1 MSGSARALSPQLA
14 LVPLV
19 IPLLGIEYGIVTN
32 KVRVLGPVVACRLA
46 LWPLTLSDIQARC
59 KARRSG

>member
-19 IPLLGIEYGIVTN
+19 IPLLGIVYGIVTN
-32 KVRVLGPVVACRLA
+32 KVWFLAGSWTCRL
-46 LWPLTLSDIQARC
+46 LPSCTLATYTF
-59 KARRSG
+59 GYPGTL